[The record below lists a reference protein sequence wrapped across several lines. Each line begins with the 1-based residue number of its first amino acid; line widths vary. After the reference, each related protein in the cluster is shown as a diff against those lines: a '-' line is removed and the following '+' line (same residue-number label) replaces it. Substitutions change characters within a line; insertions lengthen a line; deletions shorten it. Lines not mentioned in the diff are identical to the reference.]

1 MVGHTLCLYLQLVVE
16 MKQFDITNH
25 EKPKW
30 PNQETHSLHTREISL
45 SGEIPSSNP
54 SPVKSQQNLQACTI
68 SFGHGN
74 MWSVA
79 IGSIIGSNV
88 SIVKPR
94 GHVSCLA
101 FHKWIGVVGWTFW
114 LDKERRGKWCLH
126 LPEALGVLYLYYII
140 LNSIHLCWCHGVLKI
155 VLLCSSS

>member
-1 MVGHTLCLYLQLVVE
+1 MKNPSGPTKRPIVCTLGSIVLSGSTIF
-16 MKQFDITNH
+16 KSF
-25 EKPKW
+25 
-30 PNQETHSLHTREISL
+30 TREI
-45 SGEIPSSNP
+45 PT
-54 SPVKSQQNLQACTI
+54 NLQACTI

-101 FHKWIGVVGWTFW
+101 FFYKWIGVAMGGEHFDWIKRDVATLLVKGNDVYTT
-114 LDKERRGKWCLH
+114 L
-126 LPEALGVLYLYYII
+126 EALGVLYYLYFYEFSI
-140 LNSIHLCWCHGVLKI
+140 LFIFVGVMLF
-155 VLLCSSS
+155 